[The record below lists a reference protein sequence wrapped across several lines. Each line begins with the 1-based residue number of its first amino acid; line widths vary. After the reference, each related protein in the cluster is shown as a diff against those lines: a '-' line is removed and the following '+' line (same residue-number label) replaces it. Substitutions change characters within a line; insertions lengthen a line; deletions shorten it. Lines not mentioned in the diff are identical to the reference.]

1 MTSAVAKRTSRA
13 LVGLTAALAIAAT
26 VFAALNPDSPT
37 GAAITS
43 LLVFVLAT
51 GYAVLGS
58 LIVSHQ
64 PGNAIGW
71 GFLGAGLF
79 LSSTGSALGFA
90 ALLLRSNPGSP
101 LGLMAAWFSNW
112 TYLPVILAIPWLFFL
127 FPDGHLPTA
136 RWRPVAWTLGSAS
149 LIVASALAL
158 QPDPTL
164 NNLLD
169 YGLRIPNPLALP
181 FTWVGTVQGIAGVA
195 ILPCAI
201 LSVVA
206 LRQRAKH
213 ATPEVRQQVRW
224 LKAVATT
231 AGVFLAIGVLLTIVP
246 FGHKGNGGI
255 PIFPIVLILFVV
267 TLALGIPVAS
277 GVAILRYR
285 LWTLDVVVK
294 KTVIAIALTTLMLIP
309 AALVLWIG
317 SRLVINGTSNTAAVL
332 VGGVA
337 LGVLALPLLRLSR
350 RIATRIAYGRR
361 ATPYEVLAQFSGQVG
376 ETYSDDSVLPRMAKV
391 LADGTGA
398 ASARVLLR
406 VGRELHEAAA
416 VGEPAGPETLIPV
429 IDRGDDLGAL
439 AITMP
444 PSDPMNPAK
453 EELVARLAAQA
464 GPVLRNVQLVE
475 ELRASRQRLVAAQDQ
490 ERRKL
495 ERNIHDG
502 AQQQLV
508 ALSIQ
513 LKLLQ
518 TVIERD
524 PMKAVELAG
533 QLQERSTAALEDLR
547 DLARGIYPPL
557 LADKG
562 LVAALEGQARKA
574 AIAVT
579 VEAADIDRYTPDVE
593 ATAYFCV
600 LEALNNIA
608 KYAEATS
615 ASVTIAQENGHL
627 AFSVTDDGKGFD
639 TDTNRYGTGLQGM
652 ADRLDAVGGSLD
664 VTSQTG
670 AGTTVSGRIPVMTS
684 TNEEARS

>member
-1 MTSAVAKRTSRA
+1 MTPTSAKRFSRA
-13 LVGLTAALAIAAT
+13 LVGLTAALAIGAT
-26 VFAALNPDSPT
+26 VFTALNHDSPT

-43 LLVFVLAT
+43 LVIFVLTT

-58 LIVSHQ
+58 LIVSRQ

-71 GFLGAGLF
+71 GFLGVGLF
-79 LSSTGSALGFA
+79 VSSTGSTLGFA
-90 ALLLRSNPGSP
+90 ALLLRSNPHSP
-101 LGLMAAWFSNW
+101 LGLTAAWFSNW
-112 TYLPVILAIPWLFFL
+112 TYLPAILAIPWLFFL

-136 RWRPVAWTLGSAS
+136 RWRPIAWTLGIAS
-149 LIVASALAL
+149 LVVVSTLAL

-169 YGLRIPNPLALP
+169 YDLRIPNPLALP
-181 FTWVGTVQGIAGVA
+181 FEWLGTLQGIAGMTV
-195 ILPCAI
+195 IVCAL

-206 LRQRAKH
+206 LRLRAKH
-213 ATPEVRQQVRW
+213 ATPELRQQVRW
-224 LKAVATT
+224 LRAVATA
-231 AGVFLAIGVLLTIVP
+231 AGAFLAIGLLLTIVP
-246 FGHKGNGGI
+246 FGHQGNGGI
-255 PIFPIVLILFVV
+255 PIFPIVLSLFVV

-285 LWTLDVVVK
+285 LWTLDLVVK
-294 KTVIAIALTTLMLIP
+294 KTVVAITLTTLMLVP

-317 SRLVINGTSNTAAVL
+317 SRLVINGTSNTAAIL
-332 VGGVA
+332 IGGIA

-398 ASARVLLR
+398 SSARVLLR
-406 VGRELHEAAA
+406 VGPDLHEAAA
-416 VGEPAGPETLIPV
+416 VGEPTGPETMIPV

-439 AITMP
+439 ALTMP

-453 EELVARLAAQA
+453 EELAAHLAAQA

-475 ELRASRQRLVAAQDQ
+475 ELRASRQRLVAAQDE

-495 ERNIHDG
+495 ERNLHDG

-508 ALSIQ
+508 ALAVKLRLAQAVASKEDATQTAQQ
-513 LKLLQ
+513 LIALQ
-518 TVIERD
+518 QD
-524 PMKAVELAG
+524 S
-533 QLQERSTAALEDLR
+533 QDALENLR

-562 LVAALEGQARKA
+562 LKAALEGQARKA
-574 AIAVT
+574 VVPTSVQADGVPRYDQD
-579 VEAADIDRYTPDVE
+579 VEAAV
-593 ATAYFCV
+593 YFCA
-600 LEALNNIA
+600 LEALNNVA
-608 KYAEATS
+608 KYAEAS
-615 ASVTIAQENGHL
+615 RVTIRLDADDDGL
-627 AFSVTDDGKGFD
+627 TFDVTDDGHGFD
-639 TDTNRYGTGLQGM
+639 VADRAGGTGLQGM
-652 ADRLDAVGGSLD
+652 RDRLDAIGGTLTVS
-664 VTSQTG
+664 SSPG
-670 AGTTVSGRIPVMTS
+670 AGTTVKGRIDATATEVTP
-684 TNEEARS
+684 

>member
-1 MTSAVAKRTSRA
+1 MNPPVARRLSRA
-13 LVGLTAALAIAAT
+13 LVALTAALALGAT
-26 VFAALNPDSPT
+26 VFAAVNHDSPT

-43 LLVFVLAT
+43 LVVLVLST

-58 LIVSHQ
+58 LIVSRQ

-71 GFLGAGLF
+71 GFVGAGLF
-79 LSSTGSALGFA
+79 ISSTGSALGFA
-90 ALLLRSNPGSP
+90 ALTLRSNQNSP

-112 TYLPVILAIPWLFFL
+112 TYLPVIVSIPWLFFL

-136 RWRPVAWTLGSAS
+136 RWRPVAWVLGSAS
-149 LIVASALAL
+149 LAVVSALAL

-181 FTWVGTVQGIAGVA
+181 FTWVATVQGIAGIA

-213 ATPEVRQQVRW
+213 ATPEVQQQVRW

-231 AGVFLAIGVLLTIVP
+231 AGVFLAIGLVLTIVP
-246 FGHKGNGGI
+246 FGQEVSGGI
-255 PIFPIVLILFVV
+255 AIFPIVLGLFVV
-267 TLALGIPVAS
+267 TLALGIPIAS

-285 LWTLDVVVK
+285 LWTLDLVVK
-294 KTVIAIALTTLMLIP
+294 KTVVAIALTTLILIP

-317 SRLVINGTSNTAAVL
+317 SRLVISGTSNTAAVL
-332 VGGVA
+332 LGGVA
-337 LGVLALPLLRLSR
+337 LGVLTLPLLRLSR
-350 RIATRIAYGRR
+350 RISTRIAYGRR
-361 ATPYEVLAQFSGQVG
+361 ATPYEVLAQFAGQVG

-406 VGRELHEAAA
+406 IGADLREAAA
-416 VGEPAGPETLIPV
+416 VGEPAGNETVVPV
-429 IDRGDDLGAL
+429 TDRGDELGAL
-439 AITMP
+439 ALTMP

-453 EELVARLAAQA
+453 ERLAADLAAQA

-475 ELRASRQRLVAAQDQ
+475 ELRASRQRLVAAQDA

-495 ERNIHDG
+495 ERNLHDG

-508 ALSIQ
+508 AL
-513 LKLLQ
+513 
-518 TVIERD
+518 TVQVRLAE
-524 PMKAVELAG
+524 ALAG
-533 QLQERSTAALEDLR
+533 KDPEKERAVLSTLVSLANDALENLR

-557 LADKG
+557 LADQG
-562 LVAALEGQARKA
+562 LTAALASQARKA
-574 AIAVT
+574 VVPT
-579 VEAADIDRYTPDVE
+579 SVDADGVGRYDQDVE
-593 ATAYFCV
+593 ATVYFCS
-600 LEALNNIA
+600 LEALNNVA
-608 KYAEATS
+608 KYAEATQ
-615 ASVTIAQENGHL
+615 ASIALTAPNGIL
-627 AFSVTDDGKGFD
+627 TFRVTDDGKGFD
-639 TDTNRYGTGLQGM
+639 VADRAGGTGLQGM
-652 ADRLDAVGGSLD
+652 RDRLDAIGGTLA
-664 VTSQTG
+664 VTSAPG
-670 AGTTVSGRIPVMTS
+670 VGTTIEGRIPALPVKAPS
-684 TNEEARS
+684 